1 MLNLNL
7 NQRTILKTI
16 ILVFWRNHKPVQDAL
31 KNAYTLCYLPQVM
44 GTQPATRDKQ
54 KQLSINLA

>member
-1 MLNLNL
+1 MLNLN
-7 NQRTILKTI
+7 I
-16 ILVFWRNHKPVQDAL
+16 NHKSVHDAL